1 MTNKRGEMMKA
12 LILKNPITSSII
24 INLTGLIFT
33 GLLLSKGIYGVI
45 ILCLPIVIVNKGI
58 LAYGV
63 NINYKKKIVIYL
75 SIFIMVITTMFY
87 SLYVHVMNL

>member
-1 MTNKRGEMMKA
+1 MKA
-12 LILKNPITSSII
+12 LILKNPIASSII
-24 INLTGLIFT
+24 INLIALIFT

-75 SIFIMVITTMFY
+75 NIFIMVMTTMFY
-87 SLYVHVMNL
+87 SLYLHVTNL

>member
-1 MTNKRGEMMKA
+1 MKA

-45 ILCLPIVIVNKGI
+45 ILCLPLVIVNKGI
-58 LAYGV
+58 LVYGI

-75 SIFIMVITTMFY
+75 SMFVMVMTTMFY
-87 SLYVHVMNL
+87 SLYVHAMNL

>member
-1 MTNKRGEMMKA
+1 MMKA

>member
-1 MTNKRGEMMKA
+1 MKA

-45 ILCLPIVIVNKGI
+45 ILCLPIVIANKGI

-75 SIFIMVITTMFY
+75 NIFIMVMTTMFY
-87 SLYVHVMNL
+87 SLYLHVTNL